1 MRRGRVSEEQILSIL
16 NEANQGKRTEDIC
29 RDHKISNFTFYKWR
43 KKYRG
48 MGVDAAKRLKALE
61 VENTRL
67 KALVADQSLNIV
79 VLKDALGK
87 KY

>member
-1 MRRGRVSEEQILSIL
+1 MKKGRFSEEQIVGIL
-16 NEANQGKRTEDIC
+16 NEANQGKSVADIS
-29 RDHKISNFTFYKWR
+29 RDHKISSYTFYKWR

-48 MGVDAAKRLKALE
+48 MGVDEAKRLKQLE
-61 VENTRL
+61 TENARL
-67 KALVADQSLNIV
+67 KALVADQALNIT

>member
-1 MRRGRVSEEQILSIL
+1 MKKGRFSEEQIVAIL
-16 NEANQGKRTEDIC
+16 NEANQGKSLADIC
-29 RDHKISNFTFYKWR
+29 REHKVSTYTFYKWR

-48 MGVDAAKRLKALE
+48 MNADEAKRLRQLE
-61 VENTRL
+61 AENARL
-67 KALVADQSLNIV
+67 KALVADQALNIT